1 MTKYTVTLSEEDY
14 QMLKDCHLKNPSI
27 MKALEEAKK
36 EDQTKQKNRDQL
48 NC

>member
-14 QMLKDCHLKNPSI
+14 QMLKDYPSI

-36 EDQTKQKNRDQL
+36 ED
-48 NC
+48 